1 MDFNYSEEQQM
12 LADTVGRFIDKDYGF
27 ERRRELSRSA
37 AGFSEDNWKLFA
49 ELGLLALN
57 VSEEFG
63 GMGGGAVETLIVM
76 EAFGRG
82 LVVEPYLPTAVVA
95 AGLIGAAGS
104 AAQKDALLGAI
115 AEGSRRFALAALEP
129 QGRFDLCE
137 VATTATASADGFILN
152 GRKSVVQGGGSAASL
167 IVSARTAGGS
177 SDKQGISL
185 FLVDA
190 AAPGVTVG
198 DFPTID
204 GMRAAEVTMHDVA
217 VGADALLGSLGG
229 SYEVL
234 EAAVDRG
241 IAALCAEAVGA
252 MSRLIDATAEYLR
265 TRKQFGKPIGSFQA
279 LQHRAADML
288 VALEQ
293 SRSAAL
299 MAAAKVDADDAAERR
314 AVVSAAKA
322 IVGRAGRSVGQ
333 AAVQLHGGMGMT
345 DELAVGY
352 YFKRLTCIDMT
363 WGNSEHHIERY
374 AEQL

>member
-1 MDFNYSEEQQM
+1 MDFNFSEEQQM

-57 VSEEFG
+57 VPEEFG

-95 AGLIGAAGS
+95 SALIAAAGS
-104 AAQKDALLGAI
+104 ARQRDVLLGGI
-115 AEGSRRFALAALEP
+115 AEGSLRVALAALEP
-129 QGRFDLCE
+129 QARFDLWD
-137 VATTATASADGFILN
+137 VRTTATAQGDGFVLA
-152 GRKSVVQGGGSAASL
+152 GQKSVVTGGGSAGTL
-167 IVSARTAGGS
+167 IVSARSAGAQT
-177 SDKQGISL
+177 DKAGISL

-190 AAPGVTVG
+190 GAPGVSVR

-204 GMRAAEVTMHDVA
+204 GMRAAEVALDGVV
-217 VGADALLGSLGG
+217 VGAEALLGRLGEG
-229 SYEVL
+229 YGIL
-234 EAAVDRG
+234 EPAVDRG

-252 MSRLIDATAEYLR
+252 MSKLLDITAEYLR

-314 AVVSAAKA
+314 AAVSAAKA
-322 IVGRAGRSVGQ
+322 IIGRAGRAVGQ

-363 WGNSEHHIERY
+363 WGNSEHHVERY